1 MSFTSPTPPWSLAP
15 PPAGSYRA
23 IGKWGAPAVVKH
35 PNRHWIALLKERLDL
50 GDADFA
56 APRQTGEEAVR
67 PLPPGKLTE
76 AQLADLRGIV
86 GPENVLTDDY
96 TRARHAYGKTT
107 YDLLRL
113 RRGLVENPPAAVV
126 CPRHAG
132 DVRAVVRWCDA
143 QRVPLTPFGGGSSV
157 TRGVE
162 PVRGG
167 IVLDVAAHMRR
178 FLAFNTVDQTVTV
191 EPGISGPELEAA
203 LNDAPARFGAPH
215 AYTCGHFPQSFEH
228 STVGGWVVTRG
239 AGQNSTCYG
248 KIEELV
254 VSQHY
259 VTPAGEIVTQE
270 VPAQAT
276 GPDVDQIMIGSEGAF
291 GVLVAVTLKVFRYR
305 PEARRYF
312 SYVFPDWGVA
322 QDACCEVMQ
331 GEFGRPS
338 VFRLSDPEETDVAL
352 ALYGVAG
359 TPADRALR
367 TLGYRPG
374 ERCLLLG
381 TADGDPA
388 YTRLV
393 AGKIGRLCRRRGAL
407 PTTGA
412 VARRWEATR
421 FLDPYL
427 RDDLL
432 DFGVLIDTLECAVSW
447 SKLPETWAAVRA
459 AARAAECNSVPS
471 TARTICMAHASH
483 FYPQGANLY
492 FIIITRTMPPD
503 EYLAYQAGI
512 VDAIVASGAALS
524 HHHGVGKLFAPWL
537 PAALGQEQMAL
548 LRALKR
554 HFDPNG
560 IMNPGGLV
568 TW

>member
-1 MSFTSPTPPWSLAP
+1 MSFMSPTPPWTPAP
-15 PPAGSYRA
+15 PPPGSYRA
-23 IGKWGAPAVVKH
+23 IGKWGAPAMVKH
-35 PNRHWIALLKERLDL
+35 PDRHWIALLKERLGL
-50 GDADFA
+50 RDADLA
-56 APRQTGEEAVR
+56 TPRQTGEEAMR
-67 PLPPGKLTE
+67 SLPAGRLTE
-76 AQLADLRGIV
+76 AQLADLRRIV
-86 GPENVLTDDY
+86 GPENVLADDY
-96 TRARHAYGKTT
+96 ARARHTYGKSA

-113 RRGLVENPPAAVV
+113 RRGLVENPPDAVV
-126 CPRHAG
+126 CPRHAD

-143 QRVPLTPFGGGSSV
+143 QRVPLIPFGGGSSV

-167 IVLDVAAHMRR
+167 IVLDMAVHMHRVLS
-178 FLAFNTVDQTVTV
+178 FSAVNQTVTV
-191 EPGISGPELEAA
+191 EPGIGGPELEAA

-215 AYTCGHFPQSFEH
+215 PYTCGHFPQSFEH

-248 KIEELV
+248 KIEDLV

-259 VTPAGEIVTQE
+259 VTPAGEISTRE

-276 GPDVDQIMIGSEGAF
+276 GPDVDQIMIGSEAAF
-291 GVLVAVTLKVFRYR
+291 GVLVAVTLKIFRYR
-305 PEARRYF
+305 PGARRYF
-312 SYVFPDWGVA
+312 SYLFPDWGTA
-322 QDACCEVMQ
+322 HDTCREVMQ

-338 VFRLSDPEETDVAL
+338 VFRLSDPEETAVAL
-352 ALYGVAG
+352 RLYGITN

-367 TLGYRPG
+367 MLGYRPG

-393 AGKIGRLCRRRGAL
+393 AGRIGRLCRSRGAL

-447 SKLPETWAAVRA
+447 TKLPETWAAVRA
-459 AARAAECNSVPS
+459 ACLRRPA
-471 TARTICMAHASH
+471 TICMAHASH
-483 FYPQGANLY
+483 FYPQGTNLY
-492 FIIITRTMPPD
+492 FIIITPIMSPE

-512 VDAIVASGAALS
+512 VDAVVATGAALS
-524 HHHGVGKLFAPWL
+524 HHHGIGKLFAPWL
-537 PAALGQEQMAL
+537 PAALGPEQMAL
-548 LRALKR
+548 LRALKG

-560 IMNPGGLV
+560 IMNPGGLIM
-568 TW
+568 